1 MFVPLSIPFLEHAFG
16 SKKWRQT
23 SPVPIMAMIPEFREF
38 EDQQVSEILNT
49 SKFVNILKFCSLD
62 CCFSSSFS
70 IRVEFWIQFLN
81 YEVSD
86 VQWSGI
92 KEFEAFGKIG

>member
-1 MFVPLSIPFLEHAFG
+1 MFVPLSLPFLEHAFG

-38 EDQQVSEILNT
+38 EDQQVSQ
-49 SKFVNILKFCSLD
+49 FVDRLKFCFLD
-62 CCFSSSFS
+62 CCFSSSFG

-81 YEVSD
+81 DEVSD

-92 KEFEAFGKIG
+92 KEFKAFGKIG